1 MDCTPKSQSTA
12 DCFSGG
18 EKKKTAILAGAQA
31 GDIAGGNDIAQ
42 PDCVLDECVRDFAL
56 IFVFPGRMRVK
67 GFNSCWVF
75 GCFFFFFKK
84 VTQL

>member
-1 MDCTPKSQSTA
+1 MDCTPKSHSQSTA

-18 EKKKTAILAGAQA
+18 KKNTAILAGAHA
-31 GDIAGGNDIAQ
+31 GSVAGGNDIAQ
-42 PDCVLDECVRDFAL
+42 PDCVLDEWVRAFAL
-56 IFVFPGRMRVK
+56 IFIFPGRMRVK

-75 GCFFFFFKK
+75 GCFFLK